1 MLLDVEPPEP
11 HKTGHHKIDL
21 IIGGSALFL
30 SLVSLA
36 IAVLHGHT
44 MERMA
49 NANTQLVQANS
60 WPFLQVTT
68 SNEDDNGERLI
79 ALTVKNAGVGPAKI
93 YSSELRYKGEIIQK
107 WQKFLDDCCSVPG
120 TSKLSYSSSDNA
132 SFGVVRAGEAVNI
145 LRVAGSDENR
155 LAWNKL
161 NVARDGVSFKI
172 CYCSVFDECWT
183 TNGKTLSPTP
193 VKTCEA
199 KEEMGPQG

>member
-1 MLLDVEPPEP
+1 MLLDVERPEP

-36 IAVLHGHT
+36 VAVLHGHT

-49 NANTQLVQANS
+49 NANAQLVQANS
-60 WPFLQVTT
+60 WPFLQQGT
-68 SNEDDNGERLI
+68 SNVGDKGNSLV
-79 ALTVKNAGVGPAKI
+79 ALTVRNTGVGPAKI
-93 YSSELRYKGEIIQK
+93 YSSELRYKGAVIQN
-107 WQKFLDDCCSVPG
+107 WDKFLDDCCNVPG
-120 TSKLSYSSSDNA
+120 TSKLSYTSSDNA
-132 SFGVVRAGEAVNI
+132 NFGVLRAGEEVNV
-145 LRVAGSDENR
+145 LSVPALDADRVA
-155 LAWNKL
+155 WHKL
-161 NVARDGVSFKI
+161 NVARNEVSFKI

-199 KEEMGPQG
+199 KEAASQRD